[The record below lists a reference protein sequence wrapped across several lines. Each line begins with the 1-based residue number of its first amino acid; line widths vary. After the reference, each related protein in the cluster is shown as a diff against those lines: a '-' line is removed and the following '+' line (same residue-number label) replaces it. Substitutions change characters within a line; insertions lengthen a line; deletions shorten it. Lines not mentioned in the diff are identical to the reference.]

1 MREVW
6 QYPLPTGRPHRFTGE
21 GWCSIRQ
28 RARQRRRATLF
39 AEPSQWPR
47 TAGKVGHTPD
57 RVFPSYYILGAL
69 QLAKADSARVGLAIE
84 HTRDA
89 DDVVEPPRGGLP
101 RLMTIE
107 VRPEE
112 VGPSGVKLDE
122 ASRAKLAAAGVDVV
136 QVERELHGMRRGDKK
151 LLGEVVYGAER
162 DVPRPELEEQLRWYS
177 IAPTEEEE
185 ERIAR
190 GETVTFLVGND
201 PPTA

>member
-1 MREVW
+1 M
-6 QYPLPTGRPHRFTGE
+6 
-21 GWCSIRQ
+21 
-28 RARQRRRATLF
+28 
-39 AEPSQWPR
+39 
-47 TAGKVGHTPD
+47 
-57 RVFPSYYILGAL
+57 FPSYYILGAL

-122 ASRAKLAAAGVDVV
+122 ASRAKLAAAGVDVE
-136 QVERELHGMRRGDKK
+136 QVEREIHGMRPGDKK

-162 DVPRPELEEQLRWYS
+162 DVPP
-177 IAPTEEEE
+177 PG
-185 ERIAR
+185 AR
-190 GETVTFLVGND
+190 GAAALVQHRANRRGRGAYRPRRD
-201 PPTA
+201 RDLPGWRQPSHSLGRSTTAVSKLNGSAAASRP

>member
-1 MREVW
+1 MLLR
-6 QYPLPTGRPHRFTGE
+6 RP
-21 GWCSIRQ
+21 
-28 RARQRRRATLF
+28 RARERAGRSATLT
-39 AEPSQWPR
+39 S
-47 TAGKVGHTPD
+47 AGLPASRRYSD
-57 RVFPSYYILGAL
+57 RVFPSYYIIGAL

-122 ASRAKLAAAGVDVV
+122 ASRAKLAAAGVDVE
-136 QVERELHGMRRGDKK
+136 QVEREIHGMRRGDKK

-162 DVPRPELEEQLRWYS
+162 NVPPPQREE
-177 IAPTEEEE
+177 
-185 ERIAR
+185 
-190 GETVTFLVGND
+190 
-201 PPTA
+201 